1 MRQESKFGDVAIW
14 GTQLT
19 SSASP
24 TPFTSSTSP
33 ISLPRFAY
41 LDSKAA
47 EFLIDTLSIR
57 NRPNSFDCI
66 AVGHSNR
73 HSPVPFKLHQDR
85 AIQGDPKA
93 IFCASS
99 TSQSLSTRYAVIVSH
114 ALLRDNSAHREGAA
128 MNFKPNGARRS
139 GAEEFFLRRRGARL
153 LALLVAASVALCV
166 AVFANAGQQAPQ
178 AAASPSAGTA
188 TSAKVSVPKLDLRDT
203 KLDNGLRVIL
213 VPDHSAPV
221 YSIDVAYNVG
231 SRNEGPG
238 HTGFA
243 HLFEHMM
250 FQGSENVGKGD
261 NMNGTTTEDRTT
273 YFEELPKNQL
283 DLGLFLESDRMRALN
298 ITQANLDNQRNA
310 VQEERRQGIDNQPYG
325 RAELD
330 IDSMSYDN
338 FAYKHSVIG
347 SMTDLDA
354 ASIQDVK
361 DFFRIYYA
369 PNNAVVTLVG
379 DFDPDDALAR
389 IKKFFGSIPSQ
400 PAPPKVDLAE
410 ETHYGERSETIYD
423 PLARQPRIYISYR
436 IPPGNTSET
445 YAASQ
450 LAMILG
456 EGQSSRFYQH
466 LVKDKQLATQI
477 SIDPDPRI
485 GPGLLY
491 ITATP
496 RPGVKMEDLQKGID
510 DELAAAVTDGVT
522 PEELAKAKTRLLRS
536 FVDQRRSSLSTAIR
550 IGDDVVKYG
559 DPNLVNTQLD
569 KENAVTLEQ
578 VNAAAKKFLV
588 RDQRATVITLPAS
601 QDPSGTKKVAQ

>member
-1 MRQESKFGDVAIW
+1 MKF
-14 GTQLT
+14 
-19 SSASP
+19 
-24 TPFTSSTSP
+24 
-33 ISLPRFAY
+33 
-41 LDSKAA
+41 
-47 EFLIDTLSIR
+47 IR
-57 NRPNSFDCI
+57 NGACRT
-66 AVGHSNR
+66 GG
-73 HSPVPFKLHQDR
+73 SPF
-85 AIQGDPKA
+85 
-93 IFCASS
+93 
-99 TSQSLSTRYAVIVSH
+99 
-114 ALLRDNSAHREGAA
+114 LLRWLGAT
-128 MNFKPNGARRS
+128 
-139 GAEEFFLRRRGARL
+139 
-153 LALLVAASVALCV
+153 LLVPLVAEWFALCV
-166 AVFANAGQQAPQ
+166 VAFATTADQVPQ
-178 AAASPSAGTA
+178 TAASPAVGAS
-188 TSAKVSVPKLDLRDT
+188 SSVKVSVPRLDLRDI

-231 SRNEGPG
+231 SRNEPPG
-238 HTGFA
+238 HTGYA

-250 FQGSENVGKGD
+250 FQGSQNVGKGEHFVLVLNNGG

-330 IDSMSYDN
+330 IDSLSYDN
-338 FAYKHSVIG
+338 FAYKHSTIG
-347 SMTDLDA
+347 SMADLDV
-354 ASIQDVK
+354 ASIDDVK
-361 DFFRIYYA
+361 NFFRIYYA
-369 PNNAVVTLVG
+369 PNNAVLTIVG

-389 IKKFFGSIPSQ
+389 IKKYFGAIPSQ

-423 PLARQPRIYISYR
+423 PLARQPRIYIAYH
-436 IPPGNTSET
+436 IPPGNTPET
-445 YAASQ
+445 YAAIQ

-456 EGQSSRFYQH
+456 EGQSSRLYQH

-477 SIDPDPRI
+477 SVDPDSRM

-510 DELAAAVTDGVT
+510 DELAAAATDGVT

-536 FVDQRRSSLSTAIR
+536 FVDQRRSSLNTAIR
-550 IGDDVVKYG
+550 IGDDVVKYS
-559 DPNLVNTQLD
+559 DPNLINTQLD
-569 KENAVTLEQ
+569 KENAVTLDQ
-578 VNAAAKKFLV
+578 VNAAAKKFLM
-588 RDQRATVITLPAS
+588 RDQRAIVITLPAS
-601 QDPSGTKKVAQ
+601 QDPSGAKKVAQ

>member
-1 MRQESKFGDVAIW
+1 
-14 GTQLT
+14 
-19 SSASP
+19 
-24 TPFTSSTSP
+24 
-33 ISLPRFAY
+33 
-41 LDSKAA
+41 
-47 EFLIDTLSIR
+47 
-57 NRPNSFDCI
+57 
-66 AVGHSNR
+66 
-73 HSPVPFKLHQDR
+73 
-85 AIQGDPKA
+85 
-93 IFCASS
+93 
-99 TSQSLSTRYAVIVSH
+99 
-114 ALLRDNSAHREGAA
+114 

-139 GAEEFFLRRRGARL
+139 GAGELNLRGRGVRL
-153 LALLVAASVALCV
+153 IASLVVASFALC
-166 AVFANAGQQAPQ
+166 AAAFANGANRAPQ
-178 AAASPSAGTA
+178 AAVSPSAGAA

-250 FQGSENVGKGD
+250 FQGSENVGKGEHFVLVLNNGG

-423 PLARQPRIYISYR
+423 PLARQSRIYISYR
-436 IPPGNTSET
+436 IPPGNTPET
-445 YAASQ
+445 YAALQ

-466 LVKDKQLATQI
+466 LVKAKQLATQI

-601 QDPSGTKKVAQ
+601 QDPSGTRKVAQ